1 MEKQKI
7 TVIFRAWKHKPHT
20 IIALFPYEEADHQGR
35 CLSYEHIGQHGA
47 ADYSYV
53 IAATHP
59 ATPNSYARL
68 KHELENLVGYELT
81 IRQRR
86 VRK

>member
-7 TVIFRAWKHKPHT
+7 TVVFRAWRDKPHT
-20 IIALFPYEEADHQGR
+20 IIALFPYEEADPHGR

-47 ADYSYV
+47 ADYAHV
-53 IAATHP
+53 IASTFP
-59 ATPNSYARL
+59 ATPKGYARL
-68 KHELENLVGYELT
+68 KHELEYLVGYELT